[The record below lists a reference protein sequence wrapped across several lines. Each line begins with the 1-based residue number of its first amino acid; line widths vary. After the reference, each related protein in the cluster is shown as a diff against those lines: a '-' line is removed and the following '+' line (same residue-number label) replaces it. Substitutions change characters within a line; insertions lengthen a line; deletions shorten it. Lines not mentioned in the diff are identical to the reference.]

1 MPHTETVSA
10 GETPYFPFPDNPK
23 TITVGNIRAQEYI
36 SPLQME
42 GLIKT
47 LSNKI
52 SLKKYEAVLVN
63 MNGGMFLYYYLSRL
77 QNYKKSSIQIEY
89 HRPQEG
95 YGAVI
100 KIPVPKKY
108 KDKKVLIIDDIY
120 DTGGVFQE
128 IMKNVDSSSQAV
140 VLVTKKDIPN
150 QIKIPNILIGVIID
164 NKWVGGSGMDLG
176 IPGEENTFRNFPGLV
191 VKI

>member
-23 TITVGNIRAQEYI
+23 TIMVGNISAQEYI

-42 GLIKT
+42 KLIES
-47 LSNKI
+47 LSEKI
-52 SLKKYEAVLVN
+52 SLKKYETVLVN
-63 MNGGMFLYYYLSRL
+63 MNGGMFLFYYLSKL
-77 QNYKKSSIQIEY
+77 QDYKKSPVQIEY
-89 HRPQEG
+89 HRPENG
-95 YGAVI
+95 YGATI
-100 KIPVPKKY
+100 KIPVSEKY
-108 KDKKVLIIDDIY
+108 RNKKVLIIDDIY
-120 DTGGVFQE
+120 DSGGVFQE
-128 IMKNVDSSSQAV
+128 IMKNVGSSSQAV
-140 VLVTKKDIPN
+140 ALVTKKDIPN

-176 IPGEENTFRNFPGLV
+176 IPGEENTFRNYAGLV